1 MLGREA
7 RHQLGNVPAGLLW
20 VEVTHLLGDINEAG
34 DDLVMALL
42 IPFFKSTAS
51 SADLYWQLLTG
62 GVSHELAGLLLH
74 VLGAAGGLVHSL
86 ADLLAL
92 AVTDLLYRLVA
103 LPYGLVKGLLL
114 EGDLAGLLEVLLANL
129 LLGRFE
135 LGDVGVVALL
145 DILVSTLQYRLLL
158 QSCDLLLLLHA
169 AQSRLGVLHTAAEV
183 EASLHALLL
192 LLPAGPGQLRGVQAN
207 EVRGGGEGETQYE
220 GGDLQI

>member
-1 MLGREA
+1 M
-7 RHQLGNVPAGLLW
+7 
-20 VEVTHLLGDINEAG
+20 
-34 DDLVMALL
+34 
-42 IPFFKSTAS
+42 
-51 SADLYWQLLTG
+51 
-62 GVSHELAGLLLH
+62 
-74 VLGAAGGLVHSL
+74 GGLVHSL

-92 AVTDLLYRLVA
+92 AVTDLLDRLVA
-103 LPYGLVKGLLL
+103 LPYGLIKGLLL
-114 EGDLAGLLEVLLANL
+114 EGDLAGLLKVLLANL

-145 DILVSTLQYRLLL
+145 DILVSTFQYRLLL